1 MLNSRH
7 IYRTCADDVMMIQ
20 CGSDDV
26 NDDVT
31 RALGVI
37 LFVKH
42 CSTTSNSPVQ
52 TTSLPPVGHS

>member
-20 CGSDDV
+20 CESDDV

-31 RALGVI
+31 RACGCYIVCKT
-37 LFVKH
+37 LFY
-42 CSTTSNSPVQ
+42 NI
-52 TTSLPPVGHS
+52 